1 MPAVPA
7 AALPV
12 SGPSGLGTSTADADS
27 KKERKKEKDYY
38 KTLFKNLPGKTDTK
52 KDRYLSEL
60 IMQPVKEGRIT
71 LLDENMADMAF
82 TIYDIPQPLNEDEE
96 NKKRKKKRKRE
107 QDHASPSVVQTP
119 AHLPTPGGAPPLR
132 TTTIIKHDPDSAMSP
147 RPAKR
152 PRQDTYPVPVQQPTP
167 QG

>member
-1 MPAVPA
+1 MPAAVSLA
-7 AALPV
+7 HQGAV
-12 SGPSGLGTSTADADS
+12 SGATGIGTSTADADS

-82 TIYDIPQPLNEDEE
+82 TIYDIPQVLLRLGPFVWGTLTDS
-96 NKKRKKKRKRE
+96 
-107 QDHASPSVVQTP
+107 HAATE
-119 AHLPTPGGAPPLR
+119 
-132 TTTIIKHDPDSAMSP
+132 
-147 RPAKR
+147 
-152 PRQDTYPVPVQQPTP
+152 
-167 QG
+167 